1 MICTNNVIHF
11 YSRCL
16 LIFFVVFPVNSC
28 FSVFLVCQKVVMSRC
43 MSFLVLRALFLHI
56 LCIRL
61 DFNQLF
67 NKNSRILQN
76 SFKNIWSIR
85 QKYIPLHPLSGTK
98 YWSNKKEFFE
108 QDYIK
113 DREVVQWARFPS
125 FFKEWESEVN
135 EPSNLLD
142 VRCFLNREIRRSW
155 TETNSSA
162 ADSLE

>member
-1 MICTNNVIHF
+1 MAFLRSLLYRDYVYPDLLNSLQIYTLMMICTNNVIHF

-76 SFKNIWSIR
+76 SFKNIWSIS
-85 QKYIPLHPLSGTK
+85 QKCIPLHPLSGTK
-98 YWSNKKEFFE
+98 Y
-108 QDYIK
+108 
-113 DREVVQWARFPS
+113 
-125 FFKEWESEVN
+125 
-135 EPSNLLD
+135 
-142 VRCFLNREIRRSW
+142 
-155 TETNSSA
+155 
-162 ADSLE
+162 